1 MSAPREGQQSPPPEQ
16 QSAKQLHEPPSIGK
30 SGATPSVGFSKQK
43 SDQAKESVLSSNPE
57 GPLDRFVKLKT
68 NRPGERIMDELL

>member
-16 QSAKQLHEPPSIGK
+16 QSAKQLHEPPSNGK
-30 SGATPSVGFSKQK
+30 SDAAPSPEFSKQK
-43 SDQAKESVLSSNPE
+43 SDQTKESVLSSNPE

-68 NRPGERIMDELL
+68 NRPGEKIRDSL